1 MACLSSDQLDVMRGG
16 AKIRIP
22 RCDMEVGDSTPLIP
36 GYVYEVV
43 TCEDSD
49 LSDTDLRV
57 VRLQEGDPRWVL
69 FDGSSEAR

>member
-1 MACLSSDQLDVMRGG
+1 MACISSDRLDVMRGG
-16 AKIRIP
+16 AKIQIP
-22 RCDMEVGDSTPLIP
+22 RCDLEVGDSTPLIE

-57 VRLQEGDPRWVL
+57 VRLQEGDPRWAL
-69 FDGSSEAR
+69 FSGRLGL

>member
-1 MACLSSDQLDVMRGG
+1 MTCSSDRLDVMRGG
-16 AKIRIP
+16 AKIQVKR
-22 RCDMEVGDSTPLIP
+22 DELTVGDSTPLIP
-36 GYVYEVV
+36 GFVYEVV

-69 FDGSSEAR
+69 FDGYSEAR